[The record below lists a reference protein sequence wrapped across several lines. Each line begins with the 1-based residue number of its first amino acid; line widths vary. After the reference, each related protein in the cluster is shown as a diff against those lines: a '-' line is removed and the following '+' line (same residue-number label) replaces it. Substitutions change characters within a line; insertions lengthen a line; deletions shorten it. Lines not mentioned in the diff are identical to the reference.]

1 MYLTYPIPVQLLD
14 QKINDFL
21 DSYDNHSQFDFNLN
35 EEERMNVYSF
45 YSLAFAKIAKINTYF
60 SSLIKLIDDC
70 IKKGEVIALIP
81 LKGYTKIELLYAGSP
96 TIFIIIYPFVEEKY
110 SITEK
115 ELLTITMELLY
126 QIFFI
131 QHVMEANSEA
141 YSLGKAYVNLEDP
154 FVELYFQKLRL
165 TTFKDFWFSHW
176 QEFNGFRLPP
186 NLESLIN

>member
-1 MYLTYPIPVQLLD
+1 MYLTYPIPIQLLD

-21 DSYDNHSQFDFNLN
+21 DSYDNHTQFDFNLN

-81 LKGYTKIELLYAGSP
+81 LKGYTKIELLYAGTP
-96 TIFIIIYPFVEEKY
+96 TIFIIIYPFVEERY

-126 QIFFI
+126 QIFYI

-141 YSLGKAYVNLEDP
+141 YSLGKAYINLEDP

-165 TTFKDFWFSHW
+165 TTFKDFWKSHW

-186 NLESLIN
+186 NLETLIN